1 MRGATALPWSETL
14 LRMNGT
20 RRNLGDLISPNSA
33 SADVGHGGKSRR
45 RSRRGSGE
53 ESDGCIV
60 PTKPRTKLT
69 GVSGGDGGG
78 KAADR
83 RKGEPATHAPGSVPE
98 LACHR
103 SGEPT
108 DRRRPHPRSRPTF
121 DRSPVRESRTPGS
134 VRGDRGNPVPL
145 YVAAHSVNT
154 DISPSS
160 KESGEPHSSLGSTNL
175 CGRYGPAF
183 PKLRCSGRTV
193 SRDAAC
199 SLIPRTRWPDA
210 EPCRART
217 L

>member
-1 MRGATALPWSETL
+1 MPCPQTRALFQRSGIMLSNSGDAPCAGAARGTGRHGRWSTSWQ
-14 LRMNGT
+14 NAG
-20 RRNLGDLISPNSA
+20 SPSPGYPIPGRLNASA
-33 SADVGHGGKSRR
+33 SNTRGGSRMR
-45 RSRRGSGE
+45 E
-53 ESDGCIV
+53 C
-60 PTKPRTKLT
+60 RTY
-69 GVSGGDGGG
+69 
-78 KAADR
+78 
-83 RKGEPATHAPGSVPE
+83 
-98 LACHR
+98 
-103 SGEPT
+103 
-108 DRRRPHPRSRPTF
+108 
-121 DRSPVRESRTPGS
+121 GS
-134 VRGDRGNPVPL
+134 VRGARSNARPL

>member
-1 MRGATALPWSETL
+1 MPESGPLGSERGAAS
-14 LRMNGT
+14 NG
-20 RRNLGDLISPNSA
+20 R
-33 SADVGHGGKSRR
+33 
-45 RSRRGSGE
+45 
-53 ESDGCIV
+53 
-60 PTKPRTKLT
+60 
-69 GVSGGDGGG
+69 
-78 KAADR
+78 
-83 RKGEPATHAPGSVPE
+83 
-98 LACHR
+98 
-103 SGEPT
+103 
-108 DRRRPHPRSRPTF
+108 
-121 DRSPVRESRTPGS
+121 
-134 VRGDRGNPVPL
+134 PL

>member
-1 MRGATALPWSETL
+1 M
-14 LRMNGT
+14 
-20 RRNLGDLISPNSA
+20 
-33 SADVGHGGKSRR
+33 GHDGKSSR

-69 GVSGGDGGG
+69 EVSGGDGGG

-83 RKGEPATHAPGSVPE
+83 RKGEPSTHAPGSVPE
-98 LACHR
+98 PAWHR

-108 DRRRPHPRSRPTF
+108 DRGVHTRDHVRPPIGARCGKAARRDLCGGT
-121 DRSPVRESRTPGS
+121 
-134 VRGDRGNPVPL
+134 RGNPRPL
-145 YVAAHSVNT
+145 YVAAHSANT

>member
-1 MRGATALPWSETL
+1 MSREREKAAEAETVCNVEGNTSGAAMRGAGALPRSETL
-14 LRMNGT
+14 SRTKGS
-20 RRNLGDLISPNSA
+20 RRNLGDLSSPA
-33 SADVGHGGKSRR
+33 TAQAITGRDGKSRR
-45 RSRRGSGE
+45 RSRRGRGE

-83 RKGEPATHAPGSVPE
+83 RKGEPATRAPGSVPE

-134 VRGDRGNPVPL
+134 VRGDRGNPVPYRVVRQAKL
-145 YVAAHSVNT
+145 AR
-154 DISPSS
+154 SS
-160 KESGEPHSSLGSTNL
+160 
-175 CGRYGPAF
+175 R
-183 PKLRCSGRTV
+183 
-193 SRDAAC
+193 
-199 SLIPRTRWPDA
+199 
-210 EPCRART
+210 
-217 L
+217 